1 MRSILLT
8 NNYDKSDVKPT
19 ELLQEYQRLL
29 EKDIQIFFKNVAL
42 KNQACKACNSPSTEP
57 AFSRL
62 KLQYNECLS
71 CGSLQ
76 VDDRPTT
83 EQLSAFIENSKAIPY
98 WNEKLATS
106 TAPERF
112 KHIIQP
118 RIDWIA
124 QGLSEYKNAASEIG
138 IIDAQPDYTEA
149 LKALPNLSSPQN
161 IHSLHSPDENSI
173 SISSLQEESLDACL
187 AFENFDASLHPR
199 DDLGKVA
206 KALNKGGLLFITSI
220 LGSGFDIRVLRER
233 CESILPPDRM
243 NLFTVEG
250 WEILL
255 RDTGFE
261 ILEFSTPG
269 SFDTNNVKN
278 EITTNNDFLQDK
290 FVSYLFKNREQ
301 KDLDAFQN
309 FLQETLLSS
318 YGRIL
323 ARKI

>member
-8 NNYDKSDVKPT
+8 KNYDKADVKPT
-19 ELLQEYQRLL
+19 ELIQEYQRLL
-29 EKDIQIFFKNVAL
+29 ENDIQTFFKKPSL
-42 KNQACKACNSPSTEP
+42 KNIPCKACNAPTTEP

-62 KLQYNECLS
+62 KLQYNECSS

-76 VDDRPTT
+76 VDDRPST
-83 EQLSAFIENSKAIPY
+83 EQLQAFIENSKAIPY
-98 WNEKLATS
+98 WNEKLAVS
-106 TAPERF
+106 TASERF

-124 QGLSEYKNAASEIG
+124 QGLSEHNKAASNIG
-138 IIDAQPDYTEA
+138 VIDAQPDYIEA

-161 IHSLHSPDENSI
+161 IGSLYSSSEKALP
-173 SISSLQEESLDACL
+173 ISSLQETSLDACL

-199 DDLGKVA
+199 EDLENVA
-206 KALNKGGLLFITSI
+206 KALKEGGLLFITSI
-220 LGSGFDIRVLRER
+220 LGSGFDIRVLREK

-255 RDTGFE
+255 RDSGFE

-278 EITTNNDFLQDK
+278 EISPNNEFLQDK

-301 KDLDAFQN
+301 KDFDAFQI
-309 FLQETLLSS
+309 FLQESLLSS

-323 ARKI
+323 ALKI

>member
-8 NNYDKSDVKPT
+8 NSYDKSDIKPT
-19 ELLQEYQRLL
+19 ILIQEYQKLL
-29 EKDIQIFFKNVAL
+29 TQDIQDFFKKPTR
-42 KNQACKACNSPSTEP
+42 KNQACNACNAPTTEP

-83 EQLSAFIENSKAIPY
+83 EQLSAFIKYSKAIPY

-118 RIDWIA
+118 RLDWIA
-124 QGLSEYKNAASEIG
+124 QGISEYKNASSKIG

-149 LKALPNLSSPQN
+149 LKALPNLFSPQN
-161 IHSLHSPDENSI
+161 IHSLHSPDKNSI
-173 SISSLQEESLDACL
+173 SISSLKGNCLDACL
-187 AFENFDASLHPR
+187 AFESFDASLHPR

-250 WEILL
+250 WKILL
-255 RDTGFE
+255 QDSGFE
-261 ILEFSTPG
+261 VLEFSTPG
-269 SFDTNNVKN
+269 SFDTNNVKS
-278 EITTNNDFLQDK
+278 EINTNKEFLQDK
-290 FVSYLFKNREQ
+290 FVSYLFSNREQ

-309 FLQETLLSS
+309 FLQEALLSS

-323 ARKI
+323 ARKV